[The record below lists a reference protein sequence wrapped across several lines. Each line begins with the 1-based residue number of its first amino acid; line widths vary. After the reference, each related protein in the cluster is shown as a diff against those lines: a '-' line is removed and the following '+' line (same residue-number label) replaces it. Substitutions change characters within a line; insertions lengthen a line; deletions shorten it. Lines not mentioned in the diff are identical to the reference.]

1 LSSSALAPMRWRIN
15 AGGCQLGPRTITR
28 DRSKPSTG
36 GLFIAMVIPKLR
48 FLFFGG
54 AVIATR
60 VPGGPT
66 ARSNSPVSEFDTAPR
81 RRKTIRNDWVYGSTY
96 TQATPTGFAKQPGS
110 SQFYKAFIIGVL
122 LFPLLPSR
130 TVLGAEYVTA
140 GPLFYE
146 FGLTLTEGRRT
157 EVL

>member
-1 LSSSALAPMRWRIN
+1 MHNRHWVVRNRGKNLKSGNKIAKIAVNVNPNVKMTEAAKKAAFVNVIAAITRLSSSALAPMKWRIN

-28 DRSKPSTG
+28 DRLKPRRG

-66 ARSNSPVSEFDTAPR
+66 ARSNSPVSE
-81 RRKTIRNDWVYGSTY
+81 
-96 TQATPTGFAKQPGS
+96 
-110 SQFYKAFIIGVL
+110 
-122 LFPLLPSR
+122 
-130 TVLGAEYVTA
+130 
-140 GPLFYE
+140 
-146 FGLTLTEGRRT
+146 
-157 EVL
+157 